1 MKFVLLVL
9 IVHGQKINYYKH
21 KDVVFDTYDDCL
33 TVAMQLNRQESKKKS
48 NVIYM
53 CYNNQLLL
61 T

>member
-21 KDVVFDTYDDCL
+21 KDVEFDTYDDCL
-33 TVAMQLNRQESKKKS
+33 IVAMQLNKQESKKKS

-53 CYNNQLLL
+53 CNNSNI
-61 T
+61 